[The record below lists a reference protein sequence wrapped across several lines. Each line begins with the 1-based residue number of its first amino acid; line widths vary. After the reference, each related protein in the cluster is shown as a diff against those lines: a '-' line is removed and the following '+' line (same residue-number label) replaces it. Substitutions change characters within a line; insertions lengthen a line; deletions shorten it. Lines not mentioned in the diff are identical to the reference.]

1 MFERDV
7 QYVLDEYLAGFIT
20 ENHLIASGRA
30 WKNYASDYRPL
41 IEFAK
46 EKKMPV
52 VAANAPRRYV
62 NRVSRLGVAAL
73 AEIEPEGGRFLPPMP
88 YTEASADY
96 AAKFNRFMQGASV
109 GTPPSQQPAG
119 SQTQANPHGGAHLL
133 EAQTLRDASMA
144 YSIADYLKR
153 QRGALVVQVNGT
165 FHSEERLGV
174 PEQLAHYRPNARIVV
189 VTIISDEGFPNFD
202 VGRLG
207 KLGDFVILTD
217 PSLPRSSS

>member
-1 MFERDV
+1 MLKSNFLR
-7 QYVLDEYLAGFIT
+7 LATI
-20 ENHLIASGRA
+20 LL
-30 WKNYASDYRPL
+30 P
-41 IEFAK
+41 
-46 EKKMPV
+46 
-52 VAANAPRRYV
+52 
-62 NRVSRLGVAAL
+62 AAL
-73 AEIEPEGGRFLPPMP
+73 AAQLVPAAGAGARQAPEAHYRAFDSKGRPVKLQEIVDALDKADVLIVGETHNDGVAHLL
-88 YTEASADY
+88 EAELLRRADETY
-96 AAKFNRFMQGASV
+96 G
-109 GTPPSQQPAG
+109 PS
-119 SQTQANPHGGAHLL
+119 SQTKANPHGGAHLL
-133 EAQTLRDASMA
+133 EAQTLRVAWMA

-189 VTIISDEGFPNFD
+189 VTIIPDEGFPNFD